1 MSPIAK
7 PPPFSGR
14 TLVIAGVAIVVGVA
28 LLWVASA
35 ALTAR
40 HNNQTGTVATGGVVK
55 LGDASRLA
63 AQFRR
68 GGDVPIYFPDVSG
81 NARRAVYL
89 THTGAPSATGWT
101 AFRAQVP
108 GEDTSCQWE
117 WNTDTG
123 RFDASC
129 DPTRHAPRDGAG
141 LEQYPVTVQD
151 GKLRLDL
158 RSAHR
163 ATSTTAPG

>member
-1 MSPIAK
+1 MSPIRK

-14 TLVIAGVAIVVGVA
+14 TLVIAGIAIVVGVVV
-28 LLWVASA
+28 LWLASA

-40 HNNQTGTVATGGVVK
+40 HNRQSGLVATGGVVE

-63 AQFRR
+63 AQFQR
-68 GGDVPIYFPDVSG
+68 GGNVPIYFPDVSG
-81 NARRAVYL
+81 NAQRAVYL
-89 THTGAPSATGWT
+89 THTGAASATGWT

-108 GEDTSCQWE
+108 DEDTSCQWE
-117 WNTDTG
+117 WNTDTR

-129 DPTRHAPRDGAG
+129 DPDRHATVDGAG
-141 LEQYPVTVQD
+141 LERYPVAVRD

-158 RSAHR
+158 RTTGT
-163 ATSTTAPG
+163 ATSTTTPG

>member
-1 MSPIAK
+1 M
-7 PPPFSGR
+7 
-14 TLVIAGVAIVVGVA
+14 AGVV

-35 ALTAR
+35 TLTAR
-40 HNNQTGTVATGGVVK
+40 HNRKLDVGDAGGVVE

-63 AQFRR
+63 ALFQR
-68 GGDVPIYFPDVSG
+68 GDGVPMYFPDVSG

-89 THTGAPSATGWT
+89 THRGRRSSAGWT

-108 GEDTSCQWE
+108 GEDDSCQWE

-129 DPTRHAPRDGAG
+129 DRRRHASADGTG
-141 LEQYPVTVQD
+141 LEQYPATVQD
-151 GKLRLDL
+151 GKLRLDF
-158 RSAHR
+158 RPNPPP
-163 ATSTTAPG
+163 TSVTTTTGPGEDR